1 MADRISDRMPND
13 KLPLELHGWWRI
25 TETSQWVSD
34 GMDDLG
40 AAMISITGHDDR
52 LRLHCLLA
60 RIKLMP
66 TKTGASFT
74 WQGAWEFDPMRGTGS
89 VRLGKDGRLHG
100 RIKIQDGDQS
110 TFIAE
115 RTTEPAHP
123 IQDPPRYRDKWT
135 WSRLR

>member
-1 MADRISDRMPND
+1 MADRPKDQLVGRE
-13 KLPLELHGWWRI
+13 LPAELYGWWRI

-40 AAMISITGHDDR
+40 IAMISITGQDDR

-60 RIKLMP
+60 RVQLMP

-74 WQGAWEFDPMRGTGS
+74 WPGAWESDPMRGTGRL
-89 VRLGKDGRLHG
+89 RLGRDGRIHG
-100 RIKIQDGDQS
+100 RIAIEDGDQS

-115 RTTEPAHP
+115 QTTAPPVP
-123 IQDPPRYRDKWT
+123 IQDPPSYRDKWR
-135 WSRLR
+135 WNRRP